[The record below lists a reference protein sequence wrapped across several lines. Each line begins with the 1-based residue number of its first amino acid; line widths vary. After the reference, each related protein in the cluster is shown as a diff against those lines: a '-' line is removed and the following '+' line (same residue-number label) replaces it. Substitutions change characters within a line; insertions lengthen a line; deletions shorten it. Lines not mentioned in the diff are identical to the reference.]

1 MSTCERYFTYLSFF
15 LFTKMVSL
23 DVLNSN
29 MMCARDNGKDACQGD
44 SGMYVWALKSITK
57 EGALTNSLL
66 FLKHL

>member
-1 MSTCERYFTYLSFF
+1 
-15 LFTKMVSL
+15 MVSL

-57 EGALTNSLL
+57 EGDLTNSLL